1 MAKNSKIEWTTH
13 TFNPWW
19 GCVKMSPACKFC
31 YAESWAKR
39 LGEPVWGI
47 QAERRFF
54 GDRHWAEPIQ
64 WNKKAVE
71 SGERPRVFCASMAD
85 VFEDREDL
93 DLHRE
98 RLWRLIEATP
108 ALDWLLLT
116 KRPDRVRSCTPW
128 GNSWPNN
135 IWLGTT
141 TENQEWANE
150 RLPALAD
157 IPAAVRFISAEP
169 LLGPLSLRGWADAI
183 DWVIT
188 GGESGPKA
196 RPSSPSWFLS
206 LLNECMT
213 ADIPFHFK
221 QWGDWGPG
229 QGLNLA
235 KARSAAA
242 EDGTTMLRLGKK
254 ATGRVLDGTTWD
266 GLPRIAIA

>member
-1 MAKNSKIEWTTH
+1 
-13 TFNPWW
+13 
-19 GCVKMSPACKFC
+19 MSPACKFC

-39 LGEPVWGI
+39 LGEPVWGA

-64 WNKKAVE
+64 WNKE
-71 SGERPRVFCASMAD
+71 SQKTGERSRVFCASMAD
-85 VFEDREDL
+85 IFEDREDL
-93 DLHRE
+93 DIHRE
-98 RLWRLIEATP
+98 RLWKLIEATP

-116 KRPDRVRSCTPW
+116 KRPDRARICTPW
-128 GNSWPNN
+128 GNNWPQN

-141 TENQEWANE
+141 TENQEWADK
-150 RLPALAD
+150 RLPALAE
-157 IPAAVRFISAEP
+157 IPATVRFISAEP
-169 LLGPLSLRGWADAI
+169 LLGPLSLRGWTDAI

-188 GGESGPKA
+188 GGESGPRA

-229 QGLNLA
+229 QGVNLA
-235 KARSAAA
+235 KARSAAV
-242 EDGTTMLRLGKK
+242 EDGTTMLRVGKK
-254 ATGRVLDGTTWD
+254 AAGRLLDGTTWD
-266 GLPRIAIA
+266 GLPRVVTA